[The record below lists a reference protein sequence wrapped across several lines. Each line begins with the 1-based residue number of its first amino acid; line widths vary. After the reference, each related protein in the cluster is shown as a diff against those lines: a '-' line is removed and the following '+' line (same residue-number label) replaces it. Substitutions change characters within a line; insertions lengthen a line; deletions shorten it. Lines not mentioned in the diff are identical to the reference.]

1 MIAVIVLSDAIT
13 IDRAIVQTL
22 PAVFGEL
29 GLPPGETGL
38 AELAILV
45 TLVASVAFLTVLTA
59 KITSIFVEV
68 ATAGGRK
75 LRRTRLRGHILV
87 CGWSFQGARI
97 VEQLQNPDQG
107 RWHEVAILT
116 PSDVHPLKGSP
127 LADTVDWIF
136 GEPTE
141 TESLL
146 RAGVR
151 YAESV
156 IVLTDHRS
164 GIADADSRA
173 LMITLAVDALNPH
186 AHICVQLVDSKNR
199 AHIERTGA
207 DEVVCLDEL
216 GTNLVVA
223 CAINHGV
230 SHLFE
235 EMLMFDQGCE
245 LYRWQPDGS
254 ELAGQS
260 FVDLVDRYGRRGL
273 MPIGYAEAAGS
284 DGPCGASAPVIF
296 INPDPQTRLSGSET
310 LFVLAAT
317 HPGSPHERSLP
328 WWMKLIMR
336 RRSEYDRGQD
346 IVLAELWKRRL
357 CGKEAEEVP
366 PSIEKSADPA
376 GILVCGWST
385 QAGLIVRL
393 LIDQGGVDPKCISV
407 LADRRTEDMADLEA
421 VGVRFWFGD
430 STNESLLI
438 QAGVFRVQTVI
449 VPSNLEVSPN
459 SADCRA
465 IMRVLAVEYLNRKV
479 HSVVE
484 IMNSESEVRL
494 EQAHA
499 DEVISMDRM
508 GGELLVAC
516 TLTHGL
522 SRIIRELLTF
532 NDGSEVYRC
541 DELPKDFIG
550 RGYRS
555 LIGPLAKR
563 GWLLI
568 GCETDLTEEAEQ
580 ENERRLTGKE
590 RPDDDKIHIC
600 ENMTRAIIL
609 NPQRDRP
616 IHPGDALFLI
626 AQDKPDLTAP
636 A

>member
-1 MIAVIVLSDAIT
+1 
-13 IDRAIVQTL
+13 
-22 PAVFGEL
+22 
-29 GLPPGETGL
+29 
-38 AELAILV
+38 
-45 TLVASVAFLTVLTA
+45 
-59 KITSIFVEV
+59 
-68 ATAGGRK
+68 
-75 LRRTRLRGHILV
+75 
-87 CGWSFQGARI
+87 
-97 VEQLQNPDQG
+97 
-107 RWHEVAILT
+107 
-116 PSDVHPLKGSP
+116 
-127 LADTVDWIF
+127 
-136 GEPTE
+136 
-141 TESLL
+141 
-146 RAGVR
+146 
-151 YAESV
+151 
-156 IVLTDHRS
+156 
-164 GIADADSRA
+164 
-173 LMITLAVDALNPH
+173 
-186 AHICVQLVDSKNR
+186 
-199 AHIERTGA
+199 
-207 DEVVCLDEL
+207 
-216 GTNLVVA
+216 
-223 CAINHGV
+223 
-230 SHLFE
+230 
-235 EMLMFDQGCE
+235 
-245 LYRWQPDGS
+245 
-254 ELAGQS
+254 
-260 FVDLVDRYGRRGL
+260 
-273 MPIGYAEAAGS
+273 
-284 DGPCGASAPVIF
+284 
-296 INPDPQTRLSGSET
+296 
-310 LFVLAAT
+310 
-317 HPGSPHERSLP
+317 
-328 WWMKLIMR
+328 
-336 RRSEYDRGQD
+336 
-346 IVLAELWKRRL
+346 
-357 CGKEAEEVP
+357 
-366 PSIEKSADPA
+366 
-376 GILVCGWST
+376 
-385 QAGLIVRL
+385 
-393 LIDQGGVDPKCISV
+393 
-407 LADRRTEDMADLEA
+407 
-421 VGVRFWFGD
+421 
-430 STNESLLI
+430 
-438 QAGVFRVQTVI
+438 VI